1 MIKLKD
7 VFVFLLW
14 NVALLKEIT
23 LPFIR
28 YYDSNYL
35 YNEYARF
42 VKFTCYYGSTIKIG
56 TPFQRVTVNLDFYGD
71 SLLLLDSRSNY
82 LNNYQ
87 LVFILN
93 KSSTLNDNN
102 KHNIISIDNNN
113 SKEYFEVNEFSDT
126 FELNGH
132 KVNKHNFLITKTIS
146 KLPFHSGIFGLDI
159 NNIVSP
165 GYDTLQQLKQR
176 SLISNNIFVFNLQNR
191 THGELVLGEIPPIYS
206 SLYSNLTYISK
217 QISSNNKWNIHF
229 DDVHLINQ
237 NHTQVVSEKEVVF
250 SLEHGVIIAP
260 FNNEDTIINTF
271 GFRNAIENKLCEHLQ
286 VKEDIDYTMITCN
299 SKAISILNK
308 AKISFIINNNDIIL
322 DINDLLVK
330 YYEDIYVFLIAFPI
344 NNTNNNGSKWVLGEP
359 FYRKTPVVFDKE
371 RKRIGLYFN
380 TNSHTQTINTC
391 IKYVLVL
398 LICASVILCLYC
410 IRHYKR
416 QHKANRYIDFTEGN
430 TKLK

>member
-113 SKEYFEVNEFSDT
+113 SKEY
-126 FELNGH
+126 
-132 KVNKHNFLITKTIS
+132 
-146 KLPFHSGIFGLDI
+146 
-159 NNIVSP
+159 
-165 GYDTLQQLKQR
+165 
-176 SLISNNIFVFNLQNR
+176 
-191 THGELVLGEIPPIYS
+191 
-206 SLYSNLTYISK
+206 
-217 QISSNNKWNIHF
+217 
-229 DDVHLINQ
+229 
-237 NHTQVVSEKEVVF
+237 
-250 SLEHGVIIAP
+250 LE
-260 FNNEDTIINTF
+260 
-271 GFRNAIENKLCEHLQ
+271 
-286 VKEDIDYTMITCN
+286 
-299 SKAISILNK
+299 
-308 AKISFIINNNDIIL
+308 
-322 DINDLLVK
+322 
-330 YYEDIYVFLIAFPI
+330 
-344 NNTNNNGSKWVLGEP
+344 
-359 FYRKTPVVFDKE
+359 
-371 RKRIGLYFN
+371 
-380 TNSHTQTINTC
+380 
-391 IKYVLVL
+391 
-398 LICASVILCLYC
+398 
-410 IRHYKR
+410 
-416 QHKANRYIDFTEGN
+416 
-430 TKLK
+430 

>member
-1 MIKLKD
+1 M
-7 VFVFLLW
+7 
-14 NVALLKEIT
+14 
-23 LPFIR
+23 
-28 YYDSNYL
+28 
-35 YNEYARF
+35 
-42 VKFTCYYGSTIKIG
+42 
-56 TPFQRVTVNLDFYGD
+56 
-71 SLLLLDSRSNY
+71 
-82 LNNYQ
+82 
-87 LVFILN
+87 
-93 KSSTLNDNN
+93 
-102 KHNIISIDNNN
+102 
-113 SKEYFEVNEFSDT
+113 
-126 FELNGH
+126 
-132 KVNKHNFLITKTIS
+132 
-146 KLPFHSGIFGLDI
+146 
-159 NNIVSP
+159 
-165 GYDTLQQLKQR
+165 
-176 SLISNNIFVFNLQNR
+176 FVFNLQNR

-217 QISSNNKWNIHF
+217 QISSNNKWSIHF